1 MSNAT
6 KGGLTARGQR
16 MAEKVIADFNETAEQ
31 KVKLTK
37 ILFPQQDPGASEKE
51 AQRERAKRELP
62 PAGSTT

>member
-16 MAEKVIADFNETAEQ
+16 IAEKVIADFNETADQ
-31 KVKLTK
+31 NVKLTRK
-37 ILFPQQDPGASEKE
+37 IFPQQDPGAAEKQ